1 MTSGVGEGFIE
12 MSKKRTTG
20 GSAFWLIVGSVVLL
34 TLSFTVGASGQTFGK
49 NKVQYRQFEWRVA
62 SSENFEV
69 YFYTGEDTL
78 ASIVLDLAEAAA
90 VKLSDD
96 LGHRLNKK
104 IPIIIYES
112 HYDFEQTNV
121 TFELIEEGVGGFTEI
136 FKNRV
141 VIPFTGSYEELRHVL
156 VHELVHAFMFDM
168 MYGGL
173 LDSILSAQYLF
184 QVPLWFMEGMA
195 EFESLGWDSNS
206 NMIVRDA
213 SVSGYLIPLEL
224 LGGGYLV
231 YKQGQSAIGF
241 LVERYG
247 KEKLIDIIRGLKT
260 SKNLDRVF
268 ETTLGM
274 DIKKFSEI
282 WVESVRKDYWPEI
295 AVHDSPSRFGR
306 PMTDHMEDGSFMNI
320 SPAVSPGGD
329 KLVFL
334 SDRDGHMDI
343 YLASAIDGKILRR
356 LVRGE
361 KSMRFEV
368 IPSFRTSLSWSPDE
382 RQIAFV
388 AKSGKGDV
396 LYLLDVERA
405 RVTRKFALDLGGA
418 SYPSWS
424 PDGSRIVLTGLKNGR
439 SDLYLL
445 DLETA
450 GLRRLT
456 DDLYDEIEA
465 SWSPDGRLVAF
476 ASDRNWPFVLTP
488 ERKAEGIGNY
498 SIFSMNPST
507 GEIERVVHTSGDD
520 RSPAWSPDGTKLIF
534 TSNPKGIRNL
544 FAFDLG
550 DSSLTQLTD
559 VLGGAF
565 SPDWSGSDRL
575 AFTVFSEG
583 GWDVYVAKE
592 PLSLE
597 AVMEELVAEGRIRE
611 VVDEPATA
619 SGWMGPR
626 LLPPPLEALEGG
638 TDTLWAE
645 DDAGAVASLPG
656 SLAVASATPYRIRFS
671 PDWITGGFQYT
682 SAFGFGGNTEISLSD
697 FLGNHRFYIASDF
710 FSSVEETDVLAVYYY
725 LPRRLDLGVG
735 VFHYKSYYYSR
746 TTTLGEE
753 FSEEKYFSD
762 RNYGFMALASYP
774 FGKFQRVDLDL
785 THLSV
790 DRVFYEYD
798 PDFGVFYEVS
808 ARTRRMLSP
817 GITFVGDT
825 VKWGIYGPASGSRWA
840 ISYSAGLDISDES
853 MAFRTVWTDLRKY
866 IRVARGYSFAF
877 RVVGAYSDGRDAQRF
892 FAGGPY
898 TLRGYEDFEF
908 VGTRV
913 VFVNNEFRFPFIDR
927 LGFVWPLPIGLRN
940 IKGVLFFDVGAAWS
954 DDERFKPFSK
964 VGGFHMDP
972 NYGGASLGTGLRTG
986 LAFMIL
992 KVDFAWRTDFD
1003 QVSGY
1008 RTHVSIGGEF

>member
-1 MTSGVGEGFIE
+1 MP
-12 MSKKRTTG
+12 KKLRVKG
-20 GSAFWLIVGSVVLL
+20 LAFWLTVGSVVFL
-34 TLSFTVGASGQTFGK
+34 TLASATGAIGQTFGK

-62 SSENFEV
+62 SSDNFEV
-69 YFYTGEDTL
+69 YFYPGEDTL
-78 ASIVLDLAEAAA
+78 ASLVLDLAEESA
-90 VKLSDD
+90 VKLSED
-96 LGHRLNKK
+96 LGHRLHKK
-104 IPIIIYES
+104 IPIIVYES
-112 HYDFEQTNV
+112 HYDFEQTNI

-141 VIPFTGSYEELRHVL
+141 VIPFTGSYEELRHVV
-156 VHELVHAFMFDM
+156 VHELTHAFMFDM
-168 MYGGL
+168 MYGGI

-195 EFESLGWDSNS
+195 EHESLGWDENAD
-206 NMIVRDA
+206 MIMRDA
-213 SVSGYLIPLEL
+213 AITGYAMPLEM

-231 YKQGQSAIGF
+231 YKQGQSAVGF
-241 LVERYG
+241 LVDRYG
-247 KEKLIDIIRGLKT
+247 EEKLVDIIHGLKM

-274 DIKKFSEI
+274 DVRKFSET
-282 WVESVRKDYWPEI
+282 WLEAVRKQYWPEV
-295 AVHDSPSRFGR
+295 ALHDNPSRFGR
-306 PMTDHMEDGSFMNI
+306 RITDHTEDGSFMNL

-368 IPSFRTSLSWSPDE
+368 IPSFRTALSWSPDE

-388 AKSGKGDV
+388 AKSGRGDV
-396 LYLLDVERA
+396 LYLLDVRRA
-405 RVTRKFALDLGGA
+405 RVVKKFPLDLGGA

-424 PDGSRIVLTGLKNGR
+424 PDGTRIVLTGLKDGQA
-439 SDLYLL
+439 DLYLL
-445 DLETA
+445 DLGT
-450 GLRRLT
+450 GHLDRLT
-456 DDLYDEIEA
+456 DDLYDDIEA
-465 SWSPDGRLVAF
+465 SWSPDGSRIAF
-476 ASDRNWPFVLTP
+476 ASDRHWPFLLTP
-488 ERKAEGIGNY
+488 ERTKDGIGTY
-498 SIFSMNPST
+498 SIFAVNPAT
-507 GEIERVVHTSGDD
+507 REIERIVHTGADD
-520 RSPAWSPDGTKLIF
+520 RSPAWSPDGGKVIF
-534 TSNPKGIRNL
+534 TSSPEGTSNL
-544 FAFDLG
+544 YSFDLT

-559 VLGGAF
+559 VLGGVF

-575 AFTVFSEG
+575 AFSVFSEG
-583 GWDVYVAKE
+583 GWDIYVAKE

-597 AVMEELVAEGRIRE
+597 AVMEELAAEGRIRHVALDTE
-611 VVDEPATA
+611 EPA
-619 SGWMGPR
+619 SWVGP
-626 LLPPPLEALEGG
+626 LLPPSSRESISGG
-638 TDTLWAE
+638 ADTLTMKE
-645 DDAGAVASLPG
+645 DSAAVALLPG
-656 SLAVASATPYRIRFS
+656 SLAVAMARPYKVKFS

-710 FSSVEETDVLAVYYY
+710 FSSVEETDVLAIYYY

-735 VFHYKSYYYSR
+735 AFHYKSYYYSR

-762 RNYGFMALASYP
+762 RNYGFMLLASYP

-790 DRVFYEYD
+790 DRIFYEYD
-798 PDFGVFYEVS
+798 PNFGVFYEVS

-817 GITFVGDT
+817 GITLVGDT

-840 ISYSAGLDISDES
+840 ISYSSGLDISNES
-853 MAFRTVWTDLRKY
+853 MAFHTAWADLRKY
-866 IRVARGYSFAF
+866 VRVAPGYSFAF
-877 RVVGAYSDGRDAQRF
+877 RLVGAFSEGRDAQRF
-892 FAGGPY
+892 FTGGPY

-913 VFVNNEFRFPFIDR
+913 LFVNTEFRFPFIDR
-927 LGFVWPLPIGLRN
+927 LGLVWPLPIGLRN
-940 IKGVLFFDVGAAWS
+940 IKGILFFDIGAAWS
-954 DDERFKPFSK
+954 DDEIFRPFSRA
-964 VGGFHMDP
+964 GGFHMDP
-972 NYGGASLGTGLRTG
+972 AFGGASMGTGIRTG
-986 LAFMIL
+986 LAFVIL
-992 KVDFAWRTDFD
+992 KLDFAWRTDFD
-1003 QVSGY
+1003 SVSGY
-1008 RTHVSIGGEF
+1008 RAHISIGGEF

>member
-1 MTSGVGEGFIE
+1 MRHRRNPSSRAAWVI
-12 MSKKRTTG
+12 
-20 GSAFWLIVGSVVLL
+20 LVLL
-34 TLSFTVGASGQTFGK
+34 LAAAAAGTTTATAQTFGK
-49 NKVQYRQFEWRVA
+49 NKVQYRQFDWRVA

-69 YFYTGEDTL
+69 YFYTGADTL
-78 ASIVLDLAEAAA
+78 ASIVLDLSEAAA
-90 VKLSDD
+90 VKLSES
-96 LGHRLNKK
+96 LGHRLQKK

-121 TFELIEEGVGGFTEI
+121 TFELLEEGVGGFTEI

-156 VHELVHAFMFDM
+156 VHELTHAFLFDM
-168 MYGGL
+168 MYGGI

-184 QVPLWFMEGMA
+184 QVPLWFMEGLA
-195 EFESLGWDSNS
+195 EYESLGWDGNAD
-206 NMIVRDA
+206 MIMRDA
-213 SVSGYLIPLEL
+213 AISGYALPLEM

-231 YKQGQSAIGF
+231 YKQGQSAVVF

-247 KEKLIDIIRGLKT
+247 REKLRDVIRTLKT

-268 ETTLGM
+268 ETSLGV
-274 DIKKFSEI
+274 DVRKFSET
-282 WVESVRKDYWPEI
+282 WLEAVRKQYWPEV
-295 AVHDSPSRFGR
+295 AVHQSPSTFGR
-306 PMTDHMEDGSFMNI
+306 RITDHKEDGSFLNL
-320 SPAVSPGGD
+320 SPAVSPRGD
-329 KLVFL
+329 RLVFL

-368 IPSFRTSLSWSPDE
+368 IPSFRSALAWSADE

-396 LYLLDVERA
+396 LYLLDVKSAKVVKRFPLE
-405 RVTRKFALDLGGA
+405 LGGA
-418 SYPSWS
+418 AYPSWS
-424 PDGSRIVLTGLKNGR
+424 PDGSRIVLTGLSGGR

-445 DLETA
+445 HLETGA
-450 GLRRLT
+450 LERLT
-456 DDLYDEIEA
+456 DDLYDDIEA
-465 SWSPDGRLVAF
+465 
-476 ASDRNWPFVLTP
+476 
-488 ERKAEGIGNY
+488 
-498 SIFSMNPST
+498 
-507 GEIERVVHTSGDD
+507 
-520 RSPAWSPDGTKLIF
+520 AWSPDGTRIAFSSDRHWPFELRPERVEQGIGNYSVFAIDPESGEIEKVVHTGGSDRSPTWSPDGARIIF
-534 TSNPKGIRNL
+534 TSSPEGISNL
-544 FAFDLG
+544 YAFDLAEG
-550 DSSLTQLTD
+550 TLTRLTD

-565 SPDWSGSDRL
+565 TPDWSAGDRL
-575 AFTVFSEG
+575 AFTLFSEG

-597 AVMEELVAEGRIRE
+597 AVMEDLAAEGRIE
-611 VVDEPATA
+611 NVPLAADTLESLP
-619 SGWMGPR
+619 GPYPPYP
-626 LLPPPLEALEGG
+626 LLPPLELGVVEA
-638 TDTLWAE
+638 DTLRAE
-645 DDAGAVASLPG
+645 SDSLRLALAPG
-656 SLAVASATPYRIRFS
+656 SLAVAEARRYKIKFS

-710 FSSVEETDVLAVYYY
+710 FSSVEETDVIAIYYY

-735 VFHYKSYYYSR
+735 AFHYKSYYYSR

-762 RNYGFMALASYP
+762 RNYGFMLLASYP
-774 FGKFQRVDLDL
+774 FGKFQRVDFDL

-808 ARTRRMLSP
+808 AKTRRMLSP
-817 GITFVGDT
+817 GVTFVGDT

-840 ISYSAGLDISDES
+840 VSYSSGLGVSDES
-853 MAFRTVWTDLRKY
+853 MTFQTSWADLRKY
-866 IRVARGYSFAF
+866 IRVAPGYSFAF
-877 RVVGAYSDGRDAQRF
+877 RVVGAFSEGEDAQRF
-892 FAGGPY
+892 FTGGPY

-913 VFVNNEFRFPFIDR
+913 VFVNSEFRFPFIDR
-927 LGFVWPLPIGLRN
+927 LGLVWPLPVGFRN
-940 IKGVLFFDVGAAWS
+940 IKGVLFFDIGAAWS
-954 DDERFKPFSK
+954 DDESFKPFTR
-964 VGGFHMDP
+964 VGGLRMNP
-972 NYGGASLGTGLRTG
+972 AYGGASLGTGLRTG
-986 LAFMIL
+986 LSFIIL

-1003 QVSGY
+1003 SVSGY